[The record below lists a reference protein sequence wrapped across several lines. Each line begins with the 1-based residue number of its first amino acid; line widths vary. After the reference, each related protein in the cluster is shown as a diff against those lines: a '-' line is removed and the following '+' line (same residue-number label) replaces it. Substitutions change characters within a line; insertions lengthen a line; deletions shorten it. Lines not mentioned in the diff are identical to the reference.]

1 MQLWVLLVANPVSQV
16 RIGDEVLDSSW
27 MSELKVLLLVHLD
40 LLLAIH
46 VINKLELRAPVSLIL
61 NVEELAW

>member
-27 MSELKVLLLVHLD
+27 MSELQVLLLVHLN

-46 VINKLELRAPVSLIL
+46 VINKLELWAPVSLIL
-61 NVEELAW
+61 NIEELAW